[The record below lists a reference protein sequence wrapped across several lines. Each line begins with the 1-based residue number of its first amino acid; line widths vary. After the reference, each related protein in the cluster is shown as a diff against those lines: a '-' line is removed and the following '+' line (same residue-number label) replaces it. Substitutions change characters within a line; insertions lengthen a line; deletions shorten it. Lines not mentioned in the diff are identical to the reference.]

1 MNKIKVV
8 AICGKTCSGKD
19 TLKETLLKNTD
30 KFHRVVGYTTRPP
43 RENEEDGV
51 TYNFISDKDFHALD
65 LIEKAYFNNWWYGTA
80 LNSFDKDKIN
90 LIILNPAGLD
100 TFLDF
105 PFLDLYIV
113 FLVADDDIRFLRY
126 YERENYKVE
135 DSFNRR
141 NEADKKDFLNF
152 QENYPVN
159 LIINS
164 NEEYDI
170 NVIQT
175 LIMDNFN

>member
-19 TLKETLLKNTD
+19 TLKEALLKNSD

-43 RENEEDGV
+43 REDEKDGI
-51 TYNFISDKDFHALD
+51 TYNFVSEEEFHSLD

-90 LIILNPAGLD
+90 LIILNPEGLD

-105 PFLDLYIV
+105 PFLNLYIV
-113 FLVADDDIRFLRY
+113 FLIANNNIRFLRY
-126 YERENYKVE
+126 YRREKDNIK
-135 DSFNRR
+135 DSFDRR
-141 NEADKKDFLNF
+141 NQADKKDFLNF
-152 QENYPVN
+152 EENYPVN
-159 LIINS
+159 LIIDS

-170 NVIQT
+170 DTIQT